1 MRNEQVMEYGAGE
14 FFGLLGAAI
23 VLGVV
28 VNVLA
33 TIIL

>member
-1 MRNEQVMEYGAGE
+1 MQTEQIMKYSAGE
-14 FFGLLGAAI
+14 FFGLVGAAI

-33 TIIL
+33 SITL